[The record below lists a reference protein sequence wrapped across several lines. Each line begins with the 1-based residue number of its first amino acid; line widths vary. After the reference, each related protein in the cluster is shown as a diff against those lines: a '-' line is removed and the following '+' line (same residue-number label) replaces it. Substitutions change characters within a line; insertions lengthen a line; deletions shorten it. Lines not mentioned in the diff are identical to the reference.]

1 MGLFGCKRFKSIK
14 IRNFTPLDLSGLIKP
29 IMIETDI
36 DENSGKL
43 DVIINQSNI
52 IYIFGM
58 SLGILIKFGG
68 KELRNGWKSHLTIG
82 L

>member
-1 MGLFGCKRFKSIK
+1 MGLLGVNDLSQLKSEI
-14 IRNFTPLDLSGLIKP
+14 FTPLDLSGLIKP

-58 SLGILIKFGG
+58 SLGDTDKIWW
-68 KELRNGWKSHLTIG
+68 KELRNGWKII
-82 L
+82 

>member
-1 MGLFGCKRFKSIK
+1 
-14 IRNFTPLDLSGLIKP
+14 
-29 IMIETDI
+29 MIETDI

-68 KELRNGWKSHLTIG
+68 KELRSGWKNHLTIG